1 MAVYDHAY
9 RRYTGT
15 LTPWSQRPWVLVR
28 YTLRDIFASR
38 MLLAYLV
45 LCALAPLSSAIVIY
59 LHHNLSALAAI
70 NLPLDRLVAIDA
82 GFFRQVVRGQC
93 WLGFFLALGVGPG
106 LLSADVRN
114 NALPLY
120 LARPLT
126 RAGYLWGKSGALVLL
141 LSAVTWVPG
150 LLLFLLQT
158 SLEGTAWGGPNAYLA
173 WAIFASSWV
182 WIAVVTLATLAVSAG
197 VKWKAVA
204 RIVLLALFFVLHGF
218 GRALN
223 HGLDTRFGD
232 LASLG
237 QMNAVVRAALFR
249 QAPED
254 AVPVAA
260 AALGLAAIALLC
272 LLALRRLRAY
282 EVVR

>member
-9 RRYTGT
+9 RRYTGP

-28 YTLRDIFASR
+28 YTLREVFASR
-38 MLLAYLV
+38 LFLAYLV
-45 LCALAPLSSAIVIY
+45 LCAVVPLSSAIVVY

-70 NLPLDRLVAIDA
+70 NLPIDRLVPINAS
-82 GFFRQVVRGQC
+82 FFRQVVKTQC

-126 RAGYLWGKSGALVLL
+126 RPGYLWGKSGALVLL

-150 LLLFLLQT
+150 LLLFLLQAA
-158 SLEGTAWGGPNAYLA
+158 LEGRAWAGPNAYLA
-173 WAIFASSWV
+173 GAIFVSSWV
-182 WIAVVTLATLAVSAG
+182 WIAVVTLAVLAVSAW

-218 GRALN
+218 GGAVN

-232 LASLG
+232 LVSLG
-237 QMNAVVRAALFR
+237 QMNAVVRGALFR
-249 QAPED
+249 QAPEG
-254 AVPVAA
+254 AVPAGAA
-260 AALGLAAIALLC
+260 AAGLALFALLG

>member
-9 RRYTGT
+9 RRYAGP
-15 LTPWSQRPWVLVR
+15 LTPWRRRPWVLVR
-28 YTLRDIFASR
+28 YSLREVFASR
-38 MLLAYLV
+38 LFLAFLV
-45 LCALAPLSSAIVIY
+45 FCAVVPLGSAIVVY

-70 NLPLDRLVAIDA
+70 NLPLDRIVPIDA
-82 GFFRQVVRGQC
+82 SFFRIVVKTQC
-93 WLGFFLALGVGPG
+93 WLGFFLALGIGPG

-126 RAGYLWGKSGALVLL
+126 RAEYLWGKAGPLLLL

-150 LLLFLLQT
+150 LLLFLLQA
-158 SLEGTAWGGPNAYLA
+158 SLGGWRWTGPNLYLA
-173 WAIFASSWV
+173 GAILASSCV
-182 WIAVVTLATLAVSAG
+182 WIAVVTLATLAVSAW

-204 RIVLLALFFVLHGF
+204 RIVLLALVFVLHGF
-218 GRALN
+218 ASAVK
-223 HGLDTRFGD
+223 HGLGAPWGD
-232 LASLG
+232 LASVG

-249 QAPED
+249 QVPED
-254 AVPVAA
+254 VVPPAA
-260 AALGLAAIALLC
+260 AVVGLAAVCLLC

-282 EVVR
+282 AVVR

>member
-1 MAVYDHAY
+1 MAVYDHTY
-9 RRYTGT
+9 RRYIGA
-15 LTPWSQRPWVLVR
+15 LTPWSQRPRVLVR
-28 YTLRDIFASR
+28 YALRDIFASR
-38 MLLAYLV
+38 MFLAYLV
-45 LCALAPLSSAIVIY
+45 LCALVPLSSAIVIY

-82 GFFRQVVRGQC
+82 SFFRQVVRGQC

-126 RAGYLWGKSGALVLL
+126 RPGYLWGKSGALVLL

-150 LLLFLLQT
+150 LLLFLLQI
-158 SLEGTAWGGPNAYLA
+158 SLEGTAWGGPHAYLA
-173 WAIFASSWV
+173 WAIFASSWA
-182 WIAVVTLATLAVSAG
+182 WIALVTLATLAVSAW

-260 AALGLAAIALLC
+260 AALGLAAVALLC

>member
-1 MAVYDHAY
+1 VAVYDHAY
-9 RRYTGT
+9 RRYTGP

-28 YTLRDIFASR
+28 YTLREVFASR
-38 MLLAYLV
+38 AFLVYLL
-45 LCALAPLSSAIVIY
+45 LCAFFPLASAIVIY

-70 NLPLDRLVAIDA
+70 NLPLDRVVPINAS
-82 GFFRQVVRGQC
+82 FFRQLIKGQS
-93 WLGFFLALGVGPG
+93 WLAFFLALGIGPG

-126 RAGYLWGKSGALVLL
+126 RWGYLWGKSGALVLL

-150 LLLFLLQT
+150 LLLFLLQAE
-158 SLEGTAWGGPNAYLA
+158 LEGRAWSGTNAYLA

-182 WIAVVTLATLAVSAG
+182 WIAVVTLAVLAVSAW

-204 RIVLLALFFVLHGF
+204 RLVLLALFFVLHGF
-218 GRALN
+218 GGALN
-223 HGLDTRFGD
+223 HGIDTRLGD
-232 LASLG
+232 LVSLG
-237 QMNAVVRAALFR
+237 QMNAVVRGALFR
-249 QAPED
+249 QAPEE
-254 AVPVAA
+254 AVPALAA
-260 AALGLAAIALLC
+260 AAGLALFALLC

>member
-1 MAVYDHAY
+1 
-9 RRYTGT
+9 
-15 LTPWSQRPWVLVR
+15 VLVR
-28 YTLRDIFASR
+28 YNLRDVFASR
-38 MLLAYLV
+38 MFLAYLIF
-45 LCALAPLSSAIVIY
+45 CALVPLGSAIVVY
-59 LHHNLSALAAI
+59 LHHNFSALAAI
-70 NLPLDRLVAIDA
+70 NLPLDRLISIDA
-82 GFFRQVVRGQC
+82 SFFRQVVKGQC
-93 WLGFFLALGVGPG
+93 WLAFFLALGIGPG

-158 SLEGTAWGGPNAYLA
+158 SLEGLAWAAPNAYLA

-182 WIAVVTLATLAVSAG
+182 WIAVVTLAVLAVSAW
-197 VKWKAVA
+197 VRWKAVA

-218 GRALN
+218 GRALD
-223 HGLDTRFGD
+223 HGIDTRFGD

-237 QMNAVVRAALFR
+237 QMNAVVRAFLFR
-249 QAPED
+249 QAPAE
-254 AVPVAA
+254 AVPAGAA
-260 AALGLAAIALLC
+260 AVGLALFALLC